1 MPRKELLIKIYTR
14 TIAESQYLVTTKCN
28 LNKQKMTYQHVKFNP

>member
-14 TIAESQYLVTTKCN
+14 TIAESHYLVTTKCN
-28 LNKQKMTYQHVKFNP
+28 LKTNKK